1 MTHPIHRR
9 RASATMLAAL
19 MAFGA
24 ALQTAPAEAQTPA
37 ASLGGWPD
45 KPVKLVVPSGAGGQ
59 TDLFARYVAESL
71 TKVYGQPFVVDN
83 KPGASGS
90 IGAMAV
96 AKAAPDGYSLLFTA
110 STFSIVPAALNPQQP
125 YDVFKDL
132 APITQVGVGGL
143 FLAVAPDMPIKSV
156 KDMFELAR
164 ANPGKYSYGTTGA
177 GSTAHLIMLSQLAKQ
192 GLNMTHIPYKSSA
205 EVLRDLAGGVL
216 QIGWIDTSSSLG
228 MVQSGKVRPIA
239 IGASLRM
246 PLSPDVPTF
255 IESGYSATPDGWLGF
270 FAPAGTP
277 EPIIRSL
284 NAEVNKLMRSEEGSK
299 RLTAM
304 NVANPPPLTPE
315 QFAQRMRTD
324 HQAWRK
330 IVVDNN
336 IKPD

>member
-1 MTHPIHRR
+1 MPYTGKFMKKSL
-9 RASATMLAAL
+9 ASLVRIAQAVIVSGAFLATAA
-19 MAFGA
+19 
-24 ALQTAPAEAQTPA
+24 QAQTVN
-37 ASLGGWPD
+37 GWPN

-59 TDLFARYVAESL
+59 TDLFARFVAENL
-71 TKVYGQPFVVDN
+71 AKVYGQPFIVDN
-83 KPGASGS
+83 KPGASGT

-96 AKAAPDGYSLLFTA
+96 TKAAPDGYSLLFTA

-143 FLAVAPDMPIKSV
+143 FLAVNPDMPIKSV
-156 KDMFELAR
+156 KDMFDLAR
-164 ANPGKYSYGTTGA
+164 AHPGKYSYGTTGN
-177 GSTAHLIMLSQLAKQ
+177 GSTAHMIMLSQLAKQ
-192 GLNMTHIPYKSSA
+192 GLSMTHIPYKSSA
-205 EVLRDLAGGVL
+205 EVLRDLTGGVL

-228 MVQSGKVRPIA
+228 MIQSGKVRPIA
-239 IGASLRM
+239 IGSTLRM
-246 PLSPDVPTF
+246 PLTPDVPTF
-255 IESGYSATPDGWLGF
+255 IEAGYSPTPDGWLGF

-277 EPIIRSL
+277 EPIVRSL
-284 NAEVNKLMRSEEGSK
+284 NAEVNRLMRSEEGSK

-336 IKPD
+336 IKPE

>member
-1 MTHPIHRR
+1 
-9 RASATMLAAL
+9 MLSHFKL
-19 MAFGA
+19 LKRILPAFIQGA
-24 ALQTAPAEAQTPA
+24 Q
-37 ASLGGWPD
+37 ASLITVAILAGGAHAETVNGWPN
-45 KPVKLVVPSGAGGQ
+45 KAVKLIVPAGPGGQ

-71 TKVYGQPFVVDN
+71 SKVYGQPFIVDN
-83 KPGASGS
+83 KPGASGT

-110 STFSIVPAALNPQQP
+110 STFTIVPAALNPQQP

-156 KDMFELAR
+156 KDMFDLAR
-164 ANPGKYSYGTTGA
+164 ANPGKYAYGSTGT

-192 GLNMTHIPYKSSA
+192 GLSMTHIPYKSSA
-205 EVLRDLAGGVL
+205 EVLRDLMGGVL
-216 QIGWIDTSSSLG
+216 QIGWIDTSSSLA
-228 MVQSGKVRPIA
+228 MVQSGKVRPVA
-239 IGASLRM
+239 IGSTLRM

-255 IESGYSATPDGWLGF
+255 IEAGYSPSPDGWLGF
-270 FAPAGTP
+270 FAPVGTP
-277 EPIIRSL
+277 ESIVRSL
-284 NAEVNKLMRSEEGSK
+284 NAEVNKLMRSEEGNK

-336 IKPD
+336 IKPE

>member
-1 MTHPIHRR
+1 MSLSRKFMKKSLLALVRIAQAAIISGAFLGTATH
-9 RASATMLAAL
+9 
-19 MAFGA
+19 
-24 ALQTAPAEAQTPA
+24 AQTVN
-37 ASLGGWPD
+37 GWPS

-59 TDLFARYVAESL
+59 TDLFARFVAESL
-71 TKVYGQPFVVDN
+71 AKVYGQPFVVDN
-83 KPGASGS
+83 KPGASGT

-96 AKAAPDGYSLLFTA
+96 AKAVPDGYLLLFTA
-110 STFSIVPAALNPQQP
+110 SSFTIVPAALNPQLP
-125 YDVFKDL
+125 YDVLKDL

-143 FLAVAPDMPIKSV
+143 FLAVSPDMPIKSV
-156 KDMFELAR
+156 KDMFDLAR

-192 GLNMTHIPYKSSA
+192 GLSMTHIPYKSSA
-205 EVLRDLAGGVL
+205 EVLRDLTGGVL

-228 MVQSGKVRPIA
+228 MVQSGKVRPVA
-239 IGASLRM
+239 IGSTLRM

-255 IESGYSATPDGWLGF
+255 IKAGYSATPDGWLGF

-277 EPIIRSL
+277 EAIVRSL
-284 NAEVNKLMRSEEGSK
+284 NAEVNKLMRSEEGNK

-315 QFAQRMRTD
+315 QFIQRIRVD
-324 HQAWRK
+324 SQAWRK

-336 IKPD
+336 IKPE

>member
-1 MTHPIHRR
+1 MAISRKIMKKSLLTLVRMVQGTIVSG
-9 RASATMLAAL
+9 AFLATAV
-19 MAFGA
+19 
-24 ALQTAPAEAQTPA
+24 QAETVN
-37 ASLGGWPD
+37 GWPV

-59 TDLFARYVAESL
+59 TDLFARFVAESL

-83 KPGASGS
+83 KPGASGT
-90 IGAMAV
+90 IGALAV

-143 FLAVAPDMPIKSV
+143 FLAVAPDMPIKSA
-156 KDMFELAR
+156 KDMFDLAR
-164 ANPGKYSYGTTGA
+164 GNPGKYAYGTTGT

-192 GLNMTHIPYKSSA
+192 GLSMTHIPYKSSA
-205 EVLRDLAGGVL
+205 EVLRDLTGGVL

-228 MVQSGKVRPIA
+228 LIQSGKVRPIA
-239 IGASLRM
+239 IGATLRM

-277 EPIIRSL
+277 EPIVRSL

-336 IKPD
+336 IKPE

>member
-1 MTHPIHRR
+1 MKKLFV
-9 RASATMLAAL
+9 SLLGNFLAAIASIAL
-19 MAFGA
+19 LA
-24 ALQTAPAEAQTPA
+24 APVKAQVQTVN
-37 ASLGGWPD
+37 GWPN

-59 TDLFARYVAESL
+59 TDLFARFIAESL
-71 TKVYGQPFVVDN
+71 SKVYGQPFVVDN

-96 AKAAPDGYSLLFTA
+96 AKAAPDGHSLLFTA

-143 FLAVAPDMPIKSV
+143 FLAVNPEMSIKSV
-156 KDMFELAR
+156 KDMFDLAR

-177 GSTAHLIMLSQLAKQ
+177 GSTAHLIMLSQLAQQ
-192 GLNMTHIPYKSSA
+192 GLRMTHVPYKSSA
-205 EVLRDLAGGVL
+205 EVLRDLTAGIL

-228 MVQSGKVRPIA
+228 TIQVGKVRPIA
-239 IGASLRM
+239 IGSTHRM
-246 PLSPDVPTF
+246 PLTPDVPTF
-255 IESGYSATPDGWLGF
+255 TEAGYPLSLDGWLGF

-277 EPIIRSL
+277 EVIVRSL
-284 NAEVNKLMRSEEGSK
+284 NAEVNKLMRSEEGNK

-330 IVVDNN
+330 IVLDNN
-336 IKPD
+336 IKPE